1 MTKDEIWN
9 KLKNDKTII
18 YGEPIFDVFLR
29 TLENIKK
36 AHFFELDKKQLN
48 LLNKGAM
55 VKLVVDATWTHN
67 VDFLN
72 SLLEKN
78 INVEFT
84 PIELYFVFMD
94 ALGKYDAR
102 TFKLLLKIIDKQIEN
117 LRSKDVYLVLT
128 KMLNEDPSLDV
139 VGILGQINLDK
150 LSDIQ
155 VIGLVEGYEDKK
167 RICEILKNNIKKLK
181 GKELYELFKNIDFF
195 DYYAFLFD
203 KIDLFTGIKGNN
215 PKQVSTRS
223 YITELVTKYIRLL
236 TYYKEEQYK
245 LDELLKK
252 IGTSI
257 NFLSPN
263 DVFNLLKYPTDH
275 IQGGGEW
282 HKEHTNLIRK
292 VAKFLEK
299 NYDKKDDP
307 IVQKAM
313 NIYLVGEND

>member
-1 MTKDEIWN
+1 
-9 KLKNDKTII
+9 
-18 YGEPIFDVFLR
+18 
-29 TLENIKK
+29 
-36 AHFFELDKKQLN
+36 
-48 LLNKGAM
+48 
-55 VKLVVDATWTHN
+55 
-67 VDFLN
+67 
-72 SLLEKN
+72 
-78 INVEFT
+78 
-84 PIELYFVFMD
+84 
-94 ALGKYDAR
+94 
-102 TFKLLLKIIDKQIEN
+102 
-117 LRSKDVYLVLT
+117 VLT

-139 VGILGQINLDK
+139 VGILGQVNLDK
-150 LSDIQ
+150 LSDGQ

-203 KIDLFTGIKGNN
+203 KIDLHTGIKLINAKL
-215 PKQVSTRS
+215 KQVSTRS
-223 YITELVTKYIRLL
+223 YITELITKYIRLL

-263 DVFNLLKYPTDH
+263 DVFDLLKYPTDP

-292 VAKFLEK
+292 LAKFLEK

-313 NIYLVGEND
+313 NIYLVIEND